1 MDGHYAIKSIVLI
14 DFIDVK
20 DIAIAGPFPDNVEVA
35 VKSSLSSDLLAFA
48 QDRKFGNVQ
57 RIAVQVGNP
66 ADPKG
71 TSLVVRAQRGALAA

>member
-35 VKSSLSSDLLAFA
+35 VKSSLSSDLLALP
-48 QDRKFGNVQ
+48 KIENSGNVQ
-57 RIAVQVGNP
+57 RIAV
-66 ADPKG
+66 
-71 TSLVVRAQRGALAA
+71 